1 MIFLIHGA
9 DVVLSRKRLE
19 EIRYKYPDGV
29 TSLVSKDVDYDQL
42 PLLFS
47 TISMFEGNRVVV
59 VEGKLDNKRLDA
71 KMFDGTDVDLV
82 VWVGEKLRANDG
94 LISSVKE
101 LKGSIEFFDAK
112 VDITIFPFLDAISA
126 RQRKSALSE
135 YLKLQKTGSEPIYI
149 LTMLVWQFRNVIVPE
164 NASGFVQKKALE
176 AKKNFTFEELRRV
189 YYQLLQMDIQMK
201 TGEGIPEV
209 LLDQFIFKVTK

>member
-94 LISSVKE
+94 LISLVKE
-101 LKGSIEFFDAK
+101 LKGSLEFFDAK